1 MPEGRATSQLDY
13 QAVKRYWD
21 GAKPS
26 PLGPYM
32 MNGFGFPPGAGRFRF
47 RAETKI
53 VQGLIGGM
61 DTGGAVLDLGSGI
74 GHWAEYFAGRF
85 ARVVAVESSDV
96 FHETLAVR
104 ARTNARI
111 TAVHGNALEFESNE
125 QFDLIFLGGL
135 LMYLNDEDVIRLL
148 QRLLPLLRPGGIV
161 LCRESTV
168 RDGKETREG
177 EYQATYRSV
186 AVYESLFEQSS
197 LACVQRLDNKP
208 YNLLQMG
215 CESVACWKSTM
226 PARLQCLGV
235 IGPLVYAGLRLG
247 NPWVA
252 KLPACVGWDFPH
264 LTNHFFLLKPQSHT
278 PPADYE
284 SSRLNRSILTPA

>member
-1 MPEGRATSQLDY
+1 MSQLDY

-26 PLGPYM
+26 LLGPYM
-32 MNGFGFPPGAGRFRF
+32 MDRFGFPTGAGRFRF

-53 VQGLIGGM
+53 VEELIGEM

-74 GHWAEYFAGRF
+74 GHWAEYFADRF
-85 ARVVAVESSDV
+85 ARVVAVEGSDV
-96 FHETLAVR
+96 FHEVLAMR
-104 ARTNARI
+104 AKANARI
-111 TAVHGNALEFESNE
+111 TAVHGNVLEFESNE

-135 LMYLNDEDVIRLL
+135 LMYLNDEDVIQLL
-148 QRLLPLLRPGGIV
+148 QRLLPLLRAGGIV

-168 RDGKETREG
+168 REGTETREG

-186 AVYESLFEQSS
+186 AVYEPLFQAGG
-197 LACVQRLDNKP
+197 LACVKRLDNTP

-215 CESVACWKSTM
+215 CESVARWKSVM
-226 PARLQCLGV
+226 PQRLQCLGV

-247 NPWVA
+247 NPLVA
-252 KLPACVGWDFPH
+252 KLPAWLRCDFPH
-264 LTNHFFLLKPQSHT
+264 LTNHFFRLKPESHT
-278 PPADYE
+278 PRADYE
-284 SSRLNRSILTPA
+284 SSPLNHSILMPA

>member
-1 MPEGRATSQLDY
+1 MPEQPATSQLDY

-21 GAKPS
+21 RAKPS

-32 MNGFGFPPGAGRFRF
+32 MDGFGFPAGAGRFRF

-53 VQGLIGGM
+53 VQGLIGGR

-74 GHWAEYFAGRF
+74 GHWAEFFAERF
-85 ARVVAVESSDV
+85 ARVVAVEGSDG
-96 FHETLAVR
+96 FHEALAER
-104 ARTNARI
+104 AKTNPRI
-111 TAVHGNALEFESNE
+111 TAMHGNVLEFESNE

-135 LMYLNDEDVIRLL
+135 LMYLNDEDVVRLL
-148 QRLLPLLRPGGIV
+148 RRLLPLLRPGGIV

-168 RDGKETREG
+168 SEGKETREG

-186 AVYESLFEQSS
+186 AVYEPLFEQGG

-215 CESVACWKSTM
+215 CQSVARWKSIM
-226 PARLQCLGV
+226 PGRLQCLGV
-235 IGPLVYAGLRLG
+235 IGALVYAVLRIG
-247 NPWVA
+247 NPWIA

-264 LTNHFFLLKPQSHT
+264 LTNHFFLLKPQSLK
-278 PPADYE
+278 PAADYE
-284 SSRLNRSILTPA
+284 TSRLNHSILSPA

>member
-1 MPEGRATSQLDY
+1 MPERPATSQLDY

-32 MNGFGFPPGAGRFRF
+32 MDGFGFPAGAGRYRF
-47 RAETKI
+47 RSETKI
-53 VQGLIGGM
+53 IQGLIGGR
-61 DTGGAVLDLGSGI
+61 DTGGAVLDLGSGM
-74 GHWAEYFAGRF
+74 GHWAEFFAGRF
-85 ARVVAVESSDV
+85 ARVVAVEGSDV
-96 FHETLAVR
+96 FHEALAAR
-104 ARTNARI
+104 AKTNARI
-111 TAVHGNALEFESNE
+111 TAVHGNVLEFESNE

-135 LMYLNDEDVIRLL
+135 LMYLNDKDVIRLL

-168 RDGKETREG
+168 REGKETREG

-186 AVYESLFEQSS
+186 AVYEPLFEQGG
-197 LACVQRLDNKP
+197 LACVQLLENKP

-215 CESVACWKSTM
+215 CECVARWKSIV
-226 PARLQCLGV
+226 PQRRQCLGA

-247 NPWVA
+247 NPWIA

-264 LTNHFFLLKPQSHT
+264 LTNHFFLLKPPS
-278 PPADYE
+278 PKPRADYE
-284 SSRLNRSILTPA
+284 SSWLNRSILTSA